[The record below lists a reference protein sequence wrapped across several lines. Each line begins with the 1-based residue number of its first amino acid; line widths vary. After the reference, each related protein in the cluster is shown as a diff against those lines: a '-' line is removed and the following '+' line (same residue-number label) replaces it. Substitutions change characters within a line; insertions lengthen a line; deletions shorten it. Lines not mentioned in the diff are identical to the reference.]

1 MGKFNNGGNRRD
13 YHDNGNRRNPK
24 GIPPERVKQYKGKNV
39 NQLGDVGRMGKYAI
53 NLFKD
58 MAKGNA
64 KSLDQYSEFQDYNF
78 LVAAIGA
85 VYEKYVEASLD
96 LNAYKIAY
104 GEGNPNVT
112 IERRMRGFAR
122 SVDAWN
128 FIGMTLNQILNSGDT
143 SKVMALINRLPDY
156 RYALH

>member
-1 MGKFNNGGNRRD
+1 MGKFNNGGNRKG
-13 YHDNGNRRNPK
+13 YPDNGNRRKPR
-24 GIPPERVKQYKGKNV
+24 GIPPQRV

-58 MAKGNA
+58 MANGKA
-64 KSLDQYSEFQDYNF
+64 KNLDQYSEFQDYNF
-78 LVAAIGA
+78 LVAAIRA

-104 GEGNPNVT
+104 GESNPNVT
-112 IERRMRGFAR
+112 IERRMRAFAR
-122 SVDAWN
+122 SVDGWG

-156 RYALH
+156 RYVLH